1 MEALDDNKSP
11 AKAEVVLEGMSFC
24 NCMCLHDRVLIA
36 FLTVTGCC
44 RYLFLLSSGVLLKQ
58 GSRAR
63 KNWHDRYFVVQAD
76 NTLTYYSKK
85 GDPKAKGIYAI
96 DKLKDLLISDIY
108 VEKHNKQL
116 VYCINITWTED
127 LPTTEEVNESSHFND
142 DASSAAGSLVHFPNV
157 GDDAPQSPARSEFTA
172 DVPPQNP
179 DFDSPTS
186 AKVTP
191 TKKGRRSASNGVN
204 RVKRPQRG
212 SDSSVARSAD
222 PGRSVDGESLT
233 VASRLRRRR
242 GGSRSGNAV
251 APDIDPVIPLLV
263 EVDQRHAV
271 PQTSTFDDDPN
282 PTVQAGNKTAATAT
296 ATAMKRTSYQEQRDE
311 EQELLRSQYLSTH
324 KMNKKKKR
332 RKFLEGAKLAAATGA
347 AVGVA
352 FATFGIGL
360 IAGVAVLGAG
370 AAAGGGGAAMNVW
383 QKKREEEI
391 AFGSTDYEVAKLW
404 KSTLEA
410 CCDSN
415 TIKKSKWGQLFMC
428 DGRKTRS
435 VLLPHDRKTIDFSAE
450 ANNSSGA
457 EKRDRTVIFENNTK
471 WRPLEG
477 GWTSFL
483 GTGVQGLRMF
493 REEREDRGIG
503 KNNQKQN
510 RAMFTGLSI
519 EGRPCPPVKAQVVL
533 GTSPLDAFLCLMSY
547 ARINADPRSILS
559 PNSGQSASF
568 RLVASID
575 DHTDVIHMICRP
587 LYLFPSWTTPR
598 DFVLYR
604 YWRFE
609 QNGTYTICYESVQH
623 CDCPPHPDFVRGE
636 MHQVYTIAPQKKV
649 HRRGASTKTND
660 QPECFMTAVVQVDPK
675 GWVPNLPIPM
685 LSNQGYGDAFGV
697 SALLQLL
704 DIRDA
709 IDQDRFVP
717 VSLEND
723 TQNLV
728 QSTSYGGIDGVSPEI
743 ARIVSLDSAEEIADD
758 HLNYDFAY
766 AGRESINLK
775 GSDRG
780 IASRPEGLC
789 RDKWAEPDPNS
800 FRVRGESYKTDS
812 NKINA
817 GPSIGRLVAV
827 DVVRVDHP
835 LFSGFTTHPTERV
848 QLALRREA
856 SLLEK
861 GLQSDMPPFI
871 FVVNIVLPGPPMY
884 HGVFYFAV
892 DDLSTIDG
900 TDGTPSSRLCNEFLF
915 GDSDEFRD
923 KTFKLIPQIVQGNF
937 IVRKAVGSTPAI
949 MGKKLRQEY
958 VRTDRFFEVILD
970 CGSSAVAT
978 GVIRLSLGYAKT
990 LVVDMGFLFEGDEE
1004 SALPERIF
1012 GCARVKRI
1020 DFGPSLRKVEHPP
1033 SFEA

>member
-1 MEALDDNKSP
+1 LLLLLM
-11 AKAEVVLEGMSFC
+11 
-24 NCMCLHDRVLIA
+24 
-36 FLTVTGCC
+36 FL
-44 RYLFLLSSGVLLKQ
+44 FSSGVLLKQ
-58 GSRAR
+58 GSRTR

-76 NTLTYYSKK
+76 NTLSYYNKK
-85 GDPKAKGIYAI
+85 GDPKPKGTYAI
-96 DKLKDLLISDIY
+96 DKLKDLLISEIY
-108 VEKHNKQL
+108 VQKHNKQL
-116 VYCINITWTED
+116 VYCINFTWTED
-127 LPTTEEVNESSHFND
+127 FSATEEANESSHFNE
-142 DASSAAGSLVHFPNV
+142 DASSGAGSLAHFPTA
-157 GDDAPQSPARSEFTA
+157 GDDVPQSPARSTFTA
-172 DVPPQNP
+172 DGTQENL
-179 DFDSPTS
+179 DLDSPLR
-186 AKVTP
+186 KLTP
-191 TKKGRRSASNGVN
+191 TKKIRRSASYIN
-204 RVKRPQRG
+204 RTKRTHNK
-212 SDSSVARSAD
+212 SDSSVARSA
-222 PGRSVDGESLT
+222 RSVDAESLT
-233 VASRLRRRR
+233 VSSRLRRRR
-242 GGSRSGNAV
+242 GGSRSGNSV
-251 APDIDPVIPLLV
+251 APDVDPVIPSLV
-263 EVDQRHAV
+263 EVDQRHAI

-282 PTVQAGNKTAATAT
+282 PTVQAGNKTATTTTTTTVA
-296 ATAMKRTSYQEQRDE
+296 RTPYQEQRAE
-311 EQELLRSQYLSTH
+311 EQEILRSQYLSTQ
-324 KMNKKKKR
+324 KVNKKKKR
-332 RKFLEGAKLAAATGA
+332 RKFVDGAKIAAATGA
-347 AVGVA
+347 AVGVS

-370 AAAGGGGAAMNVW
+370 AAAGGGGAVMNVW

-391 AFGSTDYEVAKLW
+391 SFGSTDYEVAKLW

-410 CCDSN
+410 CCDSD
-415 TIKKSKWGQLFMC
+415 TIKKSKWGQLFIC

-435 VLLPHDRKTIDFSAE
+435 VLLPHDRKIIDFSAE
-450 ANNSSGA
+450 TKNASGA
-457 EKRDRTVIFENNTK
+457 EHQRDRTILFENNTK

-483 GTGVQGLRMF
+483 GSGVQGLRIF
-493 REEREDRGIG
+493 REERDNRGIG
-503 KNNQKQN
+503 KKNPQQN
-510 RAMFTGLSI
+510 RTMFTGLSI
-519 EGRPCPPVKAQVVL
+519 EGRPCPLVKAQVVL

-547 ARINADPRSILS
+547 ARINADSRSILS

-609 QNGTYTICYESVQH
+609 QDGTYTICYESVQH
-623 CDCPPHPDFVRGE
+623 RDCPPHPDFVRGE
-636 MHQVYTIAPQKKV
+636 MHQVYTIAPQKKI
-649 HRRGASTKTND
+649 HRRGASTKTKD

-717 VSLEND
+717 VSLDND
-723 TQNLV
+723 TQNPV
-728 QSTSYGGIDGVSPEI
+728 QSGSYGGIDGPSPEI

-775 GSDRG
+775 VSDRG
-780 IASRPEGLC
+780 ITSRPEGLP

-800 FRVRGESYKTDS
+800 FRVRDKFYKNDR
-812 NKINA
+812 KKVNA

-848 QLALRREA
+848 QLALRRET

-861 GLQSDMPPFI
+861 GLKSDMPPFI
-871 FVVNIVLPGPPMY
+871 FVVNIVLPGPPIY

-990 LVVDMGFLFEGDEE
+990 LVVDMGFLFEGDDE

-1033 SFEA
+1033 LVEE

>member
-1 MEALDDNKSP
+1 
-11 AKAEVVLEGMSFC
+11 
-24 NCMCLHDRVLIA
+24 MCLRDRVLIY
-36 FLTVTGCC
+36 FLTVTI
-44 RYLFLLSSGVLLKQ
+44 LFLFSSGVLLKQ

-85 GDPKAKGIYAI
+85 GDPKPKATYAI
-96 DKLKDLLISDIY
+96 DKLKDLLISEIY
-108 VEKHNKQL
+108 VEKHKDQL

-127 LPTTEEVNESSHFND
+127 LSTTEEVNESSHFNE
-142 DASSAAGSLVHFPNV
+142 DASSAGGSLVHFPNG
-157 GDDAPQSPARSEFTA
+157 GDDAPQSPARSTFTV
-172 DVPPQNP
+172 D
-179 DFDSPTS
+179 DLDSPS
-186 AKVTP
+186 RAKMTP
-191 TKKGRRSASNGVN
+191 MRKLRRSASYIN
-204 RVKRPQRG
+204 RTKRAPKG
-212 SDSSVARSAD
+212 SDFSVARSTG
-222 PGRSVDGESLT
+222 PGRSVDAESLT
-233 VASRLRRRR
+233 VASHLRRRR
-242 GGSRSGNAV
+242 GGSRSGNSV
-251 APDIDPVIPLLV
+251 APDIDPVIPSLV
-263 EVDQRHAV
+263 EVDQRHAI
-271 PQTSTFDDDPN
+271 PQNSTIDDDSN
-282 PTVQAGNKTAATAT
+282 PTVQAGNKTATMMMAT
-296 ATAMKRTSYQEQRDE
+296 RTPYQEQRDE
-311 EQELLRSQYLSTH
+311 EQELLRNQYLSTH
-324 KMNKKKKR
+324 KQNKKKKR
-332 RKFLEGAKLAAATGA
+332 RKFVEGAKIAAATGA

-391 AFGSTDYEVAKLW
+391 SFGSTDYEVAKLW

-410 CCDSN
+410 CCDSKA
-415 TIKKSKWGQLFMC
+415 IQKSKWGQLFMC

-435 VLLPHDRKTIDFSAE
+435 VLLPRDRKMIDFSAE
-450 ANNSSGA
+450 ANNNNGA
-457 EKRDRTVIFENNTK
+457 EKRDRTVLFENNTK

-483 GTGVQGLRMF
+483 GTGVQGLRIF
-493 REEREDRGIG
+493 REEKEYCGIG
-503 KNNQKQN
+503 KKNPKQN
-510 RAMFTGLSI
+510 RAMFTSLSI
-519 EGRPCPPVKAQVVL
+519 EGRPCPPVKAQIVL
-533 GTSPLDAFLCLMSY
+533 GTSPLDAFLCVMSY

-609 QNGTYTICYESVQH
+609 QDGTYTICYESVQH
-623 CDCPPHPDFVRGE
+623 RDCPPHPDFVRGE
-636 MHQVYTIAPQKKV
+636 MHQVYTIAPQKKI
-649 HRRGASTKTND
+649 HRRGASTKTTD

-675 GWVPNLPIPM
+675 GWVPNLSIPM
-685 LSNQGYGDAFGV
+685 LSSQGYGDAFGV

-717 VSLEND
+717 VSLDND

-728 QSTSYGGIDGVSPEI
+728 QSSSYGGMDGPSPEI
-743 ARIVSLDSAEEIADD
+743 ARIVSLDLAEEEIPDD

-780 IASRPEGLC
+780 IASRPEGLP

-800 FRVRGESYKTDS
+800 FRVRGQSYKNDR

-817 GPSIGRLVAV
+817 GPSIGRLFAV
-827 DVVRVDHP
+827 DVVRVDHS

-871 FVVNIVLPGPPMY
+871 FVVNIVLPGPPVY

-900 TDGTPSSRLCNEFLF
+900 TDGTASSRLCNEFLF

-990 LVVDMGFLFEGDEE
+990 LVVDMGFLFEGDDE
-1004 SALPERIF
+1004 STLPERIF

-1020 DFGPSLRKVEHPP
+1020 DFGPTLRKVEHPP
-1033 SFEA
+1033 PIEA